1 MSDKDKEIESL
12 KAKLIKLAEIEQSLR
27 TFGFLSYDEQTQK
40 NEILKQYF
48 TN

>member
-1 MSDKDKEIESL
+1 MNEKDKEIELL
-12 KAKLIKLAEIEQSLR
+12 KEKLIKLAEIEQSFR
-27 TFGFLSYDEQTQK
+27 TFGFLSYDEQTEK